1 MDVSGIL
8 YYEGIDME
16 FNDVIRNRYSVRKFT
31 DEKVSQE
38 LIDEILEVGR
48 LAPSGNN
55 NQPTVVYVLD
65 EEKIGKLKES
75 SKTKETRISPAAFKS
90 KQAFL
95 ICYDKTKEVKRP
107 PDKFGFG
114 ITDSGIVATY
124 MMLKITDLG
133 LGSVWV
139 GYFNPMSIKEAL
151 EISDNHEVS
160 VILSFGHIHKSSKP
174 DPNAERKPIEDFKMK
189 WVSK

>member
-1 MDVSGIL
+1 
-8 YYEGIDME
+8 ME
-16 FNDVIRNRYSVRKFT
+16 FNDVIKNRYSVRKFT

-38 LIDEILEVGR
+38 LIDEILETGR

-55 NQPTVVYVLD
+55 NQPTIVYVLD
-65 EEKIGKLKES
+65 EEKIGKLKVS

-107 PDKFGFG
+107 TDKFAFG
-114 ITDSGIVATY
+114 ITDSSIATTY
-124 MMLKITDLG
+124 MMLKITELG

-139 GYFNPMSIKEAL
+139 GYFNPVSVKETL
-151 EISDNHEVS
+151 GISDNHEVS
-160 VILSFGHIHKSSKP
+160 AILTFGYIHKSSKP
-174 DPNAERKPIEDFKMK
+174 DPNAKRKPIENFRMEWDGK
-189 WVSK
+189 

>member
-1 MDVSGIL
+1 
-8 YYEGIDME
+8 ME
-16 FNDVIRNRYSVRKFT
+16 FNDVIKNRYSVRKFT
-31 DEKVSQE
+31 DEKVSQV
-38 LIDEILEVGR
+38 LIDEILETGR

-65 EEKIGKLKES
+65 EEKIGKLKDS
-75 SKTKETRISPAAFKS
+75 SNTKETRISPAAFKS

-107 PDKFGFG
+107 TDKFAFG
-114 ITDSGIVATY
+114 ITDSSIVATY

-139 GYFNPMSIKEAL
+139 GYFNPVSVKEVLGVA
-151 EISDNHEVS
+151 DNYEVS
-160 VILSFGHIHKSSKP
+160 AILPFGHIHKNSKP
-174 DPNAERKPIEDFKMK
+174 DPNATRKPIDDFRME
-189 WVSK
+189 

>member
-1 MDVSGIL
+1 
-8 YYEGIDME
+8 ME
-16 FNDVIRNRYSVRKFT
+16 FNDVIKNRYSVRKFT
-31 DEKVSQE
+31 DEKVSQA
-38 LIDEILEVGR
+38 LIDEILETGR

-55 NQPTVVYVLD
+55 NQPTVVYILS
-65 EEKIGKLKES
+65 EEQIKELKES

-107 PDKFGFG
+107 TDKFAFG
-114 ITDSGIVATY
+114 ITDSSIVTTY
-124 MMLKITDLG
+124 MMLKITELG

-139 GYFNPMSIKEAL
+139 GYFNSASVKETL
-151 EISDNHEVS
+151 SVPDNYEVS
-160 VILSFGHIHKSSKP
+160 AILPFGHIHKSSKP
-174 DPNAERKPIEDFKMK
+174 DPNAGRKPLEDFKME

>member
-1 MDVSGIL
+1 
-8 YYEGIDME
+8 ME
-16 FNDVIRNRYSVRKFT
+16 FNDVIKNRYSVRKYT

-38 LIDEILEVGR
+38 LIEEILEIGR

-65 EEKIGKLKES
+65 EEKIEKLKDS
-75 SKTKETRISPAAFKS
+75 SKSKETRISPAAFKS

-107 PDKFGFG
+107 TDKFAFG
-114 ITDSGIVATY
+114 ITDSSIVATY
-124 MMLKITDLG
+124 MMLKITELG

-139 GYFNPMSIKEAL
+139 GYFNPVSVKEVL
-151 EISDNHEVS
+151 ELPDNHEVS
-160 VILSFGHIHKSSKP
+160 AILTFGHIHKSSKP
-174 DPNAERKPIEDFKMK
+174 DPRADRKPIQDFKME